1 MSESKPQEEAKPVEN
16 VETKTEEELPP
27 LSDHEFKIYN
37 RAADHM
43 EYFHN
48 NFRRSWNLLWNAC
61 TNNRRPQGMSL
72 KQFIMEGLQFAEHLT
87 MHHNIEETYIFPVLA
102 KKMPEFRGGRA
113 ELLRQHKQIHA
124 GLDHFE
130 EYLKKCRT
138 GDEEFELSVLKTK
151 METWGEVLWKHL
163 DQEVETLGANNMR
176 KYWTKEEVMRL
187 PMTSMSEVS
196 WIARRTQASLAKPG
210 DLIPNKVEESQ
221 PEKGPEPRFPRSIQA
236 LHLKPL
242 KREAEH
248 GIPSCDLQ
256 LRSYSVQ
263 PLEFFSD
270 FALRAAYYLGLPA
283 YGPVPLPR
291 ITERWTVPR
300 DNFIFKKSQE
310 NFERKTLRRLIQIRD
325 GNPETVQLWLAYLR
339 KHQLYGVGMKAN
351 MWEFSELG
359 VGKKMDALPEAEKGE
374 IDAKWS
380 HLGQTKTIGTV
391 EKVEELLNQRR
402 FREAAGLR
410 VPPTTS
416 VHQYR
421 EQVPAHSELMWI
433 LSCTASVGYLS
444 RMTQW
449 KSKLN
454 ISDKSNMNDKAA
466 SNLKLGLF
474 SYPVLQAADILV
486 HRATHVPVG
495 EDQRQHLE
503 FARECVTNF
512 NAAYGNYLVSPQTTT
527 SPVQRVMSLQKPT
540 EKMSKSSKSPK
551 SRISIID
558 SPEEIKAK
566 IQAATTDS
574 IPGISYNREERPGIS
589 NLLDIMAIFDPEGR
603 KAQELGEQYND
614 LSPKQLKEMVSDAV
628 IGGLDGIRDRYTE
641 LLDKGDGYLDSI
653 EAIGAEKARKSAEET
668 MQIVRHAVGL

>member
-1 MSESKPQEEAKPVEN
+1 MSESKPQEEAKPIED
-16 VETKTEEELPP
+16 VETKKEEELPP

-176 KYWTKEEVMRL
+176 KYWTKEEVMSCAVNIR
-187 PMTSMSEVS
+187 TYEEQSSEVS
-196 WIARRTQASLAKPG
+196 WIARRTQASLAKPEG
-210 DLIPNKVEESQ
+210 LLPNKVEESQ
-221 PEKGPEPRFPRSIQA
+221 TEKAPERRYPRSLQA

-351 MWEFSELG
+351 MWEFSELS

-416 VHQYR
+416 V
-421 EQVPAHSELMWI
+421 
-433 LSCTASVGYLS
+433 
-444 RMTQW
+444 
-449 KSKLN
+449 
-454 ISDKSNMNDKAA
+454 
-466 SNLKLGLF
+466 
-474 SYPVLQAADILV
+474 
-486 HRATHVPVG
+486 
-495 EDQRQHLE
+495 
-503 FARECVTNF
+503 
-512 NAAYGNYLVSPQTTT
+512 
-527 SPVQRVMSLQKPT
+527 
-540 EKMSKSSKSPK
+540 
-551 SRISIID
+551 
-558 SPEEIKAK
+558 
-566 IQAATTDS
+566 
-574 IPGISYNREERPGIS
+574 
-589 NLLDIMAIFDPEGR
+589 
-603 KAQELGEQYND
+603 
-614 LSPKQLKEMVSDAV
+614 
-628 IGGLDGIRDRYTE
+628 
-641 LLDKGDGYLDSI
+641 
-653 EAIGAEKARKSAEET
+653 
-668 MQIVRHAVGL
+668 

>member
-1 MSESKPQEEAKPVEN
+1 MMRQSIR
-16 VETKTEEELPP
+16 P
-27 LSDHEFKIYN
+27 L
-37 RAADHM
+37 RA
-43 EYFHN
+43 
-48 NFRRSWNLLWNAC
+48 
-61 TNNRRPQGMSL
+61 
-72 KQFIMEGLQFAEHLT
+72 
-87 MHHNIEETYIFPVLA
+87 
-102 KKMPEFRGGRA
+102 
-113 ELLRQHKQIHA
+113 
-124 GLDHFE
+124 
-130 EYLKKCRT
+130 
-138 GDEEFELSVLKTK
+138 LS
-151 METWGEVLWKHL
+151 
-163 DQEVETLGANNMR
+163 
-176 KYWTKEEVMRL
+176 
-187 PMTSMSEVS
+187 SEVS

-210 DLIPNKVEESQ
+210 DLIPNKAEESQ
-221 PEKGPEPRFPRSIQA
+221 QEAGPEPRFPRSIQA

-300 DNFIFKKSQE
+300 DNFIFKKAQE

-339 KHQLYGVGMKAN
+339 KHQFYGVGMKAN

-359 VGKKMDALPEAEKGE
+359 VGKKMDALPESEKGE
-374 IDAKWS
+374 IDAKWE

-402 FREAAGLR
+402 FREAAGLK

-416 VHQYR
+416 VSGSSSALRQWVQLQNENPEDKLIYSIVDLHAITTPQKADVLSKNKKEALAALLAIGIDPER
-421 EQVPAHSELMWI
+421 PLMETVKVPAHSELMWI

-454 ISDKSNMNDKAA
+454 ICETDRMTDKSA

-512 NAAYGNYLVSPQTTT
+512 NAAYGDHLVSPQTTN
-527 SPVQRVMSLQKPT
+527 SNFPKIMSLNKPQQ
-540 EKMSKSSKSPK
+540 KMSKSDLSIN
-551 SRISIID
+551 SRISFTD
-558 SPEEIKAK
+558 SPAAVKAK
-566 IQAATTDS
+566 IKRAVTDS
-574 IPGISYNREERPGIS
+574 IPGISYDIKERPGVS
-589 NLLDIMAIFDPEGR
+589 NLLNILAVFDVEGR
-603 KAQELGEQYND
+603 KAEELAEQYSD
-614 LSPKQLKEMVSDAV
+614 LSLQQLKDMVSDAV
-628 IGGLDGIRDRYTE
+628 VGGLEPFQKRYAE
-641 LLDKGDGYLDSI
+641 LMEKGDKYLDSI
-653 EAIGAEKARKSAEET
+653 EAIGAEKARQSAEET
-668 MQIVRHAVGL
+668 MQIVRQAVGL